1 MADRPPNLTAKERR
15 TEGATAWPAMLK
27 LKSPNAD
34 YFNNGLLAGG
44 GIRIEVVHKPVFQ
57 PVARASPL
65 YSRNGV
71 RVNSTTN
78 PTPELVTTS
87 IGSADDLQGYAHL
100 FKTIVECSAV
110 GMLVLN
116 GSGQCV
122 WANRAFCD
130 LIGYTAEEVL
140 ANTMPDI
147 THPDDIALSVQTLR
161 RLTTG
166 EATVYQIEKRFVHK
180 SGRPVWVL
188 LTATPILQRDQ
199 LQSDLAA
206 ALIQDISIRKAAE
219 EALQRSEA
227 LFRTIAENAGD
238 LILIVDYPGMKTL
251 YISPAYQNLLGYSVN
266 ELQDHTALAMVHP
279 DDLPLIRQANED
291 MARKGTNG
299 VILELR
305 YRHKNGN
312 WHYVEAHGCAV
323 RNSCGDLERIVVI
336 SRIIDDRVFAQ
347 QKLKDREERLQLLLD
362 STAEPIYGL
371 DPSGNCTFC
380 NRAFLRTLGYKD
392 SSDLL
397 GKNMHH
403 VIHHSRADGST
414 YPAEECRV
422 FEAFRTG
429 SETHVD
435 DEVVWRSDASCLP
448 VEYWSHPVKHDGKIV
463 GCVVT
468 FVDITE
474 RKAAQEALR
483 RAHAEAELFINS
495 VPSILIGIGR
505 DSRIKR
511 WNLTAAKV
519 FGLAKAEVAGKP
531 LAECG
536 IRWVRSDIQNEI
548 NSWCAS
554 RESRRVEA
562 LPFVID
568 GETRFLGLTLNW
580 ISAPEERIDELLI
593 IGSDVT
599 EREILGQQL
608 RQAQKLEAIG
618 QLAAGIAHEINT
630 PTQYVGDNTRF
641 LQESWPSFKE
651 LIAITR
657 EIRQEA
663 SLGPV
668 SSETLQQFDAL
679 AQAADFEYLQTEI
692 PRAIEQSL
700 EGIQR
705 VGKIVRAMR
714 EFSHPGS
721 EEKKLIDINKAIET
735 TITVAR
741 NEWKYVAEIET
752 HFDVDLPS
760 VLCHAGEFNQ
770 VILNLLINA
779 AQAMGDGSQG
789 KGKIVVSTRHDDD
802 WAEISISDTGA
813 GIPEAVRS
821 RVFEPFFT
829 TKPVGKGTGQGLAL
843 AHTAIVRRHAGKIW
857 FDSEAGKGTTFYI
870 RMPLQASET

>member
-1 MADRPPNLTAKERR
+1 L
-15 TEGATAWPAMLK
+15 
-27 LKSPNAD
+27 
-34 YFNNGLLAGG
+34 
-44 GIRIEVVHKPVFQ
+44 
-57 PVARASPL
+57 
-65 YSRNGV
+65 
-71 RVNSTTN
+71 NSTSN
-78 PTPELVTTS
+78 LTPELLKTS
-87 IGSADDLQGYAHL
+87 AEPADGPPGYAHL
-100 FKTIVECSAV
+100 FKSIVECSAV

-116 GSGQCV
+116 RSGQCV
-122 WANRAFCD
+122 WVNRAFCD
-130 LIGYTAEEVL
+130 LIGYTAVEVL

-188 LTATPILQRDQ
+188 LTATPIPRTDQ
-199 LQSDLAA
+199 LQPDLVVG
-206 ALIQDISIRKAAE
+206 LIQDISTRKAAE

-227 LFRTIAENAGD
+227 LFRTIGENAGD
-238 LILIVDYPGMKTL
+238 LILIIEYPGMQTL
-251 YISPAYQNLLGYSVN
+251 YVSPAYHKLLGHSVS
-266 ELQDHTALAMVHP
+266 ELQGHSCLAVVHP
-279 DDLPLIRQANED
+279 DDMALIHQATES
-291 MARKGTNG
+291 MVRKGTNG

-305 YRHKNGN
+305 YRHQNGD

-323 RNSCGDLERIVVI
+323 RNSGGDLERIVVI
-336 SRIIDDRVFAQ
+336 SRIIDDRILAR
-347 QKLKDREERLQLLLD
+347 QKLNDREERLQLLLD
-362 STAEPIYGL
+362 STAESIYGVDL
-371 DPSGNCTFC
+371 SGDCTFC
-380 NRAFLRTLGYKD
+380 NQALLRMLGYQD
-392 SSDLL
+392 ASDLL
-397 GKNMHH
+397 GKNMHA
-403 VIHHSRADGST
+403 VIHHSRADGSA
-414 YPAEECRV
+414 YPLEECRI
-422 FEAFRTG
+422 FKAFRTG
-429 SETHVD
+429 SATHID
-435 DEVVWRSDASCLP
+435 DEVVWRVDGTCLP
-448 VEYWSHPVKHDGKIV
+448 VEYWSHPVKHGEKIV
-463 GCVVT
+463 GCTVA

-474 RKAAQEALR
+474 RKAAQDALR
-483 RAHAEAELFINS
+483 RAHEEAELFINS
-495 VPSILIGIGR
+495 VPSILIGISR

-511 WNLTAAKV
+511 WNLAAAKV
-519 FGLAKAEVAGKP
+519 FGLAKAEAAGKH
-531 LAECG
+531 LADCG
-536 IRWVRSDIQNEI
+536 IQWVRSDMRVEVD
-548 NSWCAS
+548 SWCAQGDL
-554 RESRRVEA
+554 RRVDT

-568 GETRFLGLTLNW
+568 GQTRFLGLTLSW
-580 ISAPEERIDELLI
+580 INAPEEEVSELLI

-599 EREILGQQL
+599 DREVLGQQL

-668 SSETLQQFDAL
+668 SSQTLQQFDTL

-705 VGKIVRAMR
+705 VGKIVRAMK

-735 TITVAR
+735 TITVAH
-741 NEWKYVAEIET
+741 NEWKYVADMET
-752 HFDVDLPS
+752 HFAPDLPL

-802 WAEISISDTGA
+802 WAEVSISDTGA

-843 AHTAIVRRHAGKIW
+843 AHTAIVRRHGGKIW
-857 FDSEAGKGTTFYI
+857 FDSEVGKGTTFYI
-870 RMPLQASET
+870 RMPLQSSET

>member
-1 MADRPPNLTAKERR
+1 
-15 TEGATAWPAMLK
+15 
-27 LKSPNAD
+27 
-34 YFNNGLLAGG
+34 
-44 GIRIEVVHKPVFQ
+44 
-57 PVARASPL
+57 
-65 YSRNGV
+65 
-71 RVNSTTN
+71 
-78 PTPELVTTS
+78 
-87 IGSADDLQGYAHL
+87 
-100 FKTIVECSAV
+100 
-110 GMLVLN
+110 MLVLN
-116 GSGQCV
+116 GNGQCV
-122 WANRAFCD
+122 WVNRAFCE

-140 ANTMPDI
+140 ANTMAEI
-147 THPDDIALSVQTLR
+147 THPDDLALSMQMLR
-161 RLTTG
+161 RLTNG
-166 EATVYQIEKRFVHK
+166 EATGHQIEKRFVHK
-180 SGRPVWVL
+180 SGRSVWVL
-188 LTATPILQRDQ
+188 LTATPIPRADQ
-199 LQSDLAA
+199 LQPDLAVG
-206 ALIQDISIRKAAE
+206 LIQDISIRKAAE

-238 LILIVDYPGMKTL
+238 LILIVDYPGMNTL
-251 YISPAYQNLLGYSVN
+251 YVSPAYQRLLGYSVN
-266 ELQDHTALAMVHP
+266 ELQNHNSLAMVHP
-279 DDLPLIRQANED
+279 DDLPLIRQATED
-291 MARKGTNG
+291 MVRKGVNG
-299 VILELR
+299 IILELR
-305 YRHKNGN
+305 CHHKNGN
-312 WHYVEAHGCAV
+312 WHYVESHGCAV
-323 RNSCGDLERIVVI
+323 RNSGGDLERIVVI
-336 SRIIDDRVFAQ
+336 SRIIDDRILAQ

-371 DPSGNCTFC
+371 DLSGNCTFC
-380 NRAFLRTLGYKD
+380 NQAFLRTLGYQD
-392 SSDLL
+392 ASNLL
-397 GKNMHH
+397 GKNMHQI
-403 VIHHSRADGST
+403 IHHSRADGT
-414 YPAEECRV
+414 AYPAKECRV
-422 FEAFRTG
+422 FEAFWTG

-435 DEVVWRSDASCLP
+435 DEVVWRSDGTCLP
-448 VEYWSHPVKHDGKIV
+448 VEYWSHPVKHAGKTV

-483 RAHAEAELFINS
+483 RAHEEAELFINS
-495 VPSILIGIGR
+495 VPSILIGISR

-511 WNLTAAKV
+511 WNRSAAKV

-536 IRWVRSDIQNEI
+536 IHWVRSDIQSEI
-548 NSWCAS
+548 DSWCAGQ
-554 RESRRVEA
+554 ESRRVEA

-641 LQESWPSFKE
+641 LQESWPSFEK
-651 LIAITR
+651 LLALVR
-657 EIRQEA
+657 EMRQEA
-663 SLGPV
+663 SRGPI
-668 SSETLQQFDAL
+668 SSQTLERFDAL

-700 EGIQR
+700 EGTQR
-705 VGKIVRAMR
+705 VGRIVRAMK
-714 EFSHPGS
+714 EFSHPGA
-721 EEKKLIDINKAIET
+721 EEKRSIDINKAIET

-741 NEWKYVAEIET
+741 NEWKYVADVET
-752 HFDVDLPS
+752 HFDLDLPL

-779 AQAMGDGSQG
+779 AQAIAQAVGEGSHE
-789 KGKIVVSTRHDDD
+789 KGKIVVSTAGAQD
-802 WAEISISDTGA
+802 WVEISISDTGA

-843 AHTAIVRRHAGKIW
+843 AHTAIVRRHGGKIW
-857 FDSEAGKGTTFYI
+857 FDSEVGKGTTFHI
-870 RMPLQASET
+870 RMPLQSSEA